1 MVCEIC
7 WWLSLALFVKA
18 MRIPWALASLDP
30 DTAYA
35 GIGYSVK
42 TNSKGE
48 VDIVLGCS
56 HIYNAKGQGLR
67 YKLSKVEQPQ
77 FDGKK
82 NPYLTYEE
90 AFKFGITIRE
100 LFVKSMH

>member
-18 MRIPWALASLDP
+18 MRIPWALASLDS

-42 TNSKGE
+42 TMVKEKWTSFWVVAIYTTQKVKG
-48 VDIVLGCS
+48 
-56 HIYNAKGQGLR
+56 
-67 YKLSKVEQPQ
+67 
-77 FDGKK
+77 
-82 NPYLTYEE
+82 
-90 AFKFGITIRE
+90 
-100 LFVKSMH
+100 